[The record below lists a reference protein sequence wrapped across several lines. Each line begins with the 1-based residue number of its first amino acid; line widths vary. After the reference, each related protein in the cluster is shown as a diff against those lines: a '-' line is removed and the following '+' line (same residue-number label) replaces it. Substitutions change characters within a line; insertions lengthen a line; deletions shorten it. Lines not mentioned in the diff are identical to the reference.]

1 MKKCLWVLT
10 IITVIVCT
18 VALVGCGVQNGS
30 TNTQTNTSTSS
41 SDDSVVK
48 DTTSDSTDTTSDSSV
63 EIITEDAASDST
75 FDSVTEA
82 TGDFIIETAD
92 GEYSESN
99 GVYTISK
106 SGTYT
111 LSGSLNGQ
119 ILVDAGEDDE
129 IEIELSGVTITCST
143 DSPIKVISADKV
155 EISAKKNTENVIKD
169 TRSAKIA
176 DDESQGEGAICANCD
191 LKLKG
196 NGILVIEA
204 GYNNGVHTKKDLTI
218 KNLSLKVTAV
228 NSALK
233 GNYSVT
239 VESGNIVAI
248 STKGDGIKTEK
259 TDLSS
264 KGKQRGTVTITDGTL
279 AVYAAGDGIQ
289 ASYDFVMDGG
299 SLSIYTGSY
308 SSYTASDASTTSYKG
323 IKVANELTVN
333 GGTINVYSFDDGLHA
348 DYGTILENGNT
359 GNGNININGGTITI
373 GVYSPAKSTAS
384 GRMGPG
390 GWSNQQSVSGSDA
403 VHADNTLTITDGTI
417 HVDSAYEG
425 FEADHILISGG
436 NSIIFGTDDGIN
448 ACKSVDNNPTIVV
461 SGGYLFVTVPTNGD
475 TDGIDSNGTYTQ
487 TGGVVIA
494 CGPGSVSGGMGGG
507 AWALDTDNGITLQGG
522 TLIHFGG
529 MENTPTTSGM
539 TKTTCSSSTVSAG
552 THTVTVG
559 EESYSVTLKYIAGGC
574 VVYSDGGQAT
584 LR

>member
-10 IITVIVCT
+10 IITVIVCA
-18 VALVGCGVQNGS
+18 VALVGCGVQNVS

-106 SGTYT
+106 AGTYT

-129 IEIELSGVTITCST
+129 IEIELSGVTITCPT
-143 DSPIKVISADKV
+143 DSPIKAISADKV

-176 DDESQGEGAICANCD
+176 DDESQGEGAIYANCD

-228 NSALK
+228 NNALK
-233 GNYSVT
+233 GNNSVT

-390 GWSNQQSVSGSDA
+390 GWSNQQSVSGSDGIH
-403 VHADNTLTITDGTI
+403 VDNTLTITDGTVN
-417 HVDSAYEG
+417 VDSAYEG

-436 NSIIFGTDDGIN
+436 NSTIFGTDDGIN

-461 SGGYLFVTVPTNGD
+461 SGGYVFVTVPTSGD
-475 TDGIDSNGTYTQ
+475 TDGIDSNGTYKQ

-494 CGPGSVSGGMGGG
+494 CGPGSASGGMGGG
-507 AWALDTDNGITLQGG
+507 AWALDTDKGITLQGG
-522 TLIHFGG
+522 TLILFGG

-539 TKTTCSSSTVSAG
+539 TKTVCSSSTVSTGA
-552 THTVTVG
+552 HSVTVG
-559 EESYSVTLKYIAGGC
+559 GESYSVTLKYSSSGC
-574 VVYSDGGQAT
+574 VVYSAAGQAS
-584 LR
+584 LK